1 MAQSANELFSQR
13 SNAPLPVFVEVNA
26 SDRRRERRPHEEE
39 AITGNFHPGQLP
51 QQQYSR
57 VSEFLKRF
65 LDITLATAGLIAL
78 TPVLLVIAALI
89 KITSRG
95 PVFFVQK
102 RVGLAGQVFNMY
114 KFRTMVVNAE
124 ALKQGLMAQ
133 NEMSG
138 PVFKIQK
145 DPRVTAIGRFLR
157 KTSLD
162 ELPQLFN
169 VVLND
174 MSLVGPRPPLMDEV
188 VKYRRW
194 QTRRLA
200 VKPGITC
207 IWQVSGRNKISFD
220 DWVRM
225 DLRYIEK
232 RSIVLDL
239 LLLVKTLKVVLFR
252 PDGA

>member
-13 SNAPLPVFVEVNA
+13 SNVPLPVIVEVDA
-26 SDRRRERRPHEEE
+26 SDRRRDRRPNEEE
-39 AITGNFHPGQLP
+39 AITGSFHPGQLP
-51 QQQYSR
+51 QKNYSF
-57 VSEFLKRF
+57 VSDAIKRF
-65 LDITLATAGLIAL
+65 LDLIMATAGLIAL
-78 TPVLLVIAALI
+78 TPILLVISALI
-89 KITSRG
+89 KATSRG
-95 PVFFVQK
+95 PVFFVQN
-102 RVGLAGQVFNMY
+102 RVGLGGQVFKMY

-124 ALKQGLMAQ
+124 ALKHGLMAQ

-138 PVFKIQK
+138 PVFKIQR

-194 QTRRLA
+194 QTKRLA

-232 RSIVLDL
+232 RSIILDL
-239 LLLVKTLKVVLFR
+239 LLLVKTLKVVFFR